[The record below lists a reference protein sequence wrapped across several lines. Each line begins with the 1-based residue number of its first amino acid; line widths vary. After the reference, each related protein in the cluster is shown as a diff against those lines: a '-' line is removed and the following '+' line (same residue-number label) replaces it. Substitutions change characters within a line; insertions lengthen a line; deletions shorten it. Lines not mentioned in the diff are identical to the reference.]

1 MKPTIY
7 AFIFCFATGNA
18 LAQKISLNEAVQK
31 GLANRLEL
39 KAQNLNIQIAGTENE
54 KIKARWLPQISGNAD
69 IRWNTQLQT
78 TILPFALPGSAE
90 TQTEVRLG
98 RPFNNSFL
106 VQAEQKVYD
115 ANRKIDLQLNNT
127 QLDAQKNNLEQLSV
141 NLKQVIT
148 EAYYNCVFA
157 KERLTLSVL
166 ALERSKSYL
175 EAGKARFDQ
184 GAILKND
191 LDKLELDASNA
202 QLAQTRNQQD
212 YDLSLIALQYQLNTS
227 EMVEPGEDLQ
237 AIFGYS
243 QVVQGQ
249 LNIENRA
256 EIKAEQL
263 SRRLNEL
270 NAQKQL
276 ARNRPTVSVYGNY
289 SYFQLSETL
298 NPFEKNTW
306 FPANYIGIRANV
318 PIFDGRQARL
328 TANDFRVRQQ
338 INVLNAERLRNDFS
352 YESKSTWNTLQQS
365 ILNLEEARKNIDLAH
380 RILETDKFRFEK
392 GVILLSD
399 LKNTEYAL
407 QNAETQYLSSIYNFL
422 IASVRYKKASGNL

>member
-7 AFIFCFATGNA
+7 AIILCFGIGET

-31 GLANRLEL
+31 GLSNRLEL
-39 KAQNLNIQIAGTENE
+39 KAQNLNVQIAGTENE
-54 KIKARWLPQISGNAD
+54 KLKARWLPQVSGNAD

-78 TILPFALPGSAE
+78 TILPFALPGSTE
-90 TQTEVRLG
+90 TQTEIRLG

-115 ANRKIDLQLNNT
+115 ANRKIDRQLNNT
-127 QLDAQKNNLEQLSV
+127 QLDAQKNSLEQLRV

-148 EAYYNCVFA
+148 EAYYNSVFA
-157 KERLTLSVL
+157 KERLNLSAL
-166 ALERSKSYL
+166 ALQRANSYL
-175 EAGKARFDQ
+175 EVGKARFEQ

-191 LDKLELDASNA
+191 LDKLELDVSNA
-202 QLAQTRNQQD
+202 QLAQTKNQQD
-212 YDLSLIALQYQLNTS
+212 YDLSLIALQYQLNTI
-227 EMVEPGEDLQ
+227 EPVEPAEDLQ

-249 LNIENRA
+249 SNIENRA
-256 EIKAEQL
+256 EIKAEHLNLQ
-263 SRRLNEL
+263 LNEL
-270 NAQKQL
+270 NAQKLL
-276 ARNRPTVSVYGNY
+276 ARNKPLVSAYGNY

-306 FPANYIGIRANV
+306 FPANYIGIRASV
-318 PIFDGRQARL
+318 PIFDGRQARI

-338 INVLNAERLRNDFS
+338 INTLNTERLRNDFS
-352 YESKSTWNTLQQS
+352 YESKSSWNTLQQS
-365 ILNLEEARKNIDLAH
+365 KLNLDEAMKNIALAR
-380 RILETDKFRFEK
+380 RILETDQFRFEK

-399 LKNTEYAL
+399 LKNTEYSL
-407 QNAETQYLSSIYNFL
+407 QSAENQYLSSIYNFL
-422 IASVRYKKASGNL
+422 IASVRYMKASGNL

>member
-7 AFIFCFATGNA
+7 AIILCFGIGET

-31 GLANRLEL
+31 GLSNRLEL
-39 KAQNLNIQIAGTENE
+39 KAQNLNVQIAGTENE
-54 KIKARWLPQISGNAD
+54 KLKARWLPQVSGNAD

-78 TILPFALPGSAE
+78 TILPFALPGSTE
-90 TQTEVRLG
+90 TQTEIRLG

-115 ANRKIDLQLNNT
+115 ANRKIDRQLNNT
-127 QLDAQKNNLEQLSV
+127 QLDAQKNSLEQLRV

-148 EAYYNCVFA
+148 EAYYNSVFA
-157 KERLTLSVL
+157 KERLNLSAL
-166 ALERSKSYL
+166 ALQRANSYL
-175 EAGKARFDQ
+175 EVGKARFEQ

-191 LDKLELDASNA
+191 LDKLELDLSNA
-202 QLAQTRNQQD
+202 QLAQTKNQQD
-212 YDLSLIALQYQLNTS
+212 YDLSLIALQYQLNTI
-227 EMVEPGEDLQ
+227 EPVEPAEDLQ

-249 LNIENRA
+249 SNIENRA
-256 EIKAEQL
+256 EIKAEHLNLQL
-263 SRRLNEL
+263 SEL

-276 ARNRPTVSVYGNY
+276 ARNKPLVSAYGNY

-306 FPANYIGIRANV
+306 FPANYIGIRASI
-318 PIFDGRQARL
+318 PIFDGRQARI

-338 INVLNAERLRNDFS
+338 INTLNAERLRNDFS
-352 YESKSTWNTLQQS
+352 YESKSSWNTLQQ
-365 ILNLEEARKNIDLAH
+365 
-380 RILETDKFRFEK
+380 
-392 GVILLSD
+392 
-399 LKNTEYAL
+399 
-407 QNAETQYLSSIYNFL
+407 
-422 IASVRYKKASGNL
+422 

>member
-39 KAQNLNIQIAGTENE
+39 KAQNLNIQVAGTENE

-127 QLDAQKNNLEQLSV
+127 QLDAQKNNLEQLRV
-141 NLKQVIT
+141 NLKQAIT

-157 KERLTLSVL
+157 KERLNLSVL
-166 ALERSKSYL
+166 ALERAKSYL
-175 EAGKARFDQ
+175 EVGKARFDQ

-202 QLAQTRNQQD
+202 QLAQTKNQQD

-227 EMVEPGEDLQ
+227 ETVEPGEDLQ

-263 SRRLNEL
+263 SRHLNEL

-276 ARNRPTVSVYGNY
+276 ARNRPMVSVYGNY

-365 ILNLEEARKNIDLAH
+365 KLNLEEARKNIDLAH